1 MLLAGREPELPG
13 RERAGR
19 ELEHDARLHARDH
32 VAEGQARAGADA
44 IGAPLAWEAAACIGA
59 AAASA

>member
-32 VAEGQARAGADA
+32 VGEGQARAWADA
-44 IGAPLAWEAAACIGA
+44 IAPLAWEAAACIGA